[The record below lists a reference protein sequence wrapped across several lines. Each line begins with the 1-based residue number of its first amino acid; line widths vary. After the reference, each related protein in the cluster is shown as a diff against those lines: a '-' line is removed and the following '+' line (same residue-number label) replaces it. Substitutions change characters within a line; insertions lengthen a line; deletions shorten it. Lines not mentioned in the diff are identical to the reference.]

1 MLFPIGT
8 TISMSVFNIIG
19 SFYESMYEIT
29 AKEEGI
35 PGRECHSHDSNQ
47 AEHENK
53 KKRDNDS
60 ILKVPVLSFEKNRV
74 VSSSTKSLFHIQM
87 TENPCGSIRELI
99 KLKFVFRR
107 YGELVKDQSLHA
119 SEIPHQT

>member
-1 MLFPIGT
+1 MTQEKLIPLPPKCFSPLEQQLT
-8 TISMSVFNIIG
+8 CQFLTHYWV
-19 SFYESMYEIT
+19 FYESMYEIT

-35 PGRECHSHDSNQ
+35 TGRECHSHDSNH

-60 ILKVPVLSFEKNRV
+60 VLKVPVLSFEKNRV
-74 VSSSTKSLFHIQM
+74 SSSSTKSLFHIQM
-87 TENPCGSIRELI
+87 PENPYGSIRELI

-107 YGELVKDQSLHA
+107 YGELV
-119 SEIPHQT
+119 